1 MDRLAKRINEENLR
15 VWIYPEGTR
24 SEKHELLPF
33 KKGAFHL
40 AIAAQ
45 VPIVC
50 MVFSSYQNFFSKT
63 EGKWNSTGYVKCR
76 VLPPFQTK
84 GMTSDSV
91 NQLVKLIQGKMQK
104 EFDALN
110 DEIGLEDK
118 YKAPLSESML
128 EEEDTNKEEDFEH
141 LDASCIDQN
150 ESVLSQGCVSDNDN
164 NSVLEE
170 ESKKSK

>member
-1 MDRLAKRINEENLR
+1 
-15 VWIYPEGTR
+15 
-24 SEKHELLPF
+24 
-33 KKGAFHL
+33 
-40 AIAAQ
+40 
-45 VPIVC
+45 
-50 MVFSSYQNFFSKT
+50 
-63 EGKWNSTGYVKCR
+63 
-76 VLPPFQTK
+76 
-84 GMTSDSV
+84 MTSDSV